1 MGNDYIGFRAKT
13 EAQKREFYKR
23 SENLKAKG
31 YTKSDIFKAGLLALE
46 KGESEQQLIYQKIK
60 AINERDKYLMQT
72 IALNEY
78 IEAKNRRLKDKFN
91 SRYKELNI
99 NDGVIILF
107 DSNGNKIKKV

>member
-23 SENLKAKG
+23 SENLKAKV

>member
-46 KGESEQQLIYQKIK
+46 KGESEQQLIYQKNK

-78 IEAKNRRLKDKFN
+78 IGAKNRRLKDKF

-107 DSNGNKIKKV
+107 DSKGNKIKKV